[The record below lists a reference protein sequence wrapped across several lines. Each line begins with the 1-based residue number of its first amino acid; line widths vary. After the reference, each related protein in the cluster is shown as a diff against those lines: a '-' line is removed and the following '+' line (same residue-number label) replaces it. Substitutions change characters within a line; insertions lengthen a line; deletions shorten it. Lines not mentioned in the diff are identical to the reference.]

1 MILSKSTGFER
12 YLYNDPRITYRVVC
26 GVSRVRRGEDK
37 RSASIYCDIDDN
49 SSQDVLNFLRAS
61 IIDSSKFSTKEDAM
75 RHITTYVAYLY
86 KYG

>member
-1 MILSKSTGFER
+1 LTLDFRWVFMGSV
-12 YLYNDPRITYRVVC
+12 YRDKVVRC
-26 GVSRVRRGEDK
+26 LCAFRAPVLL
-37 RSASIYCDIDDN
+37 DIDDN

-75 RHITTYVAYLY
+75 RHTTYVALY